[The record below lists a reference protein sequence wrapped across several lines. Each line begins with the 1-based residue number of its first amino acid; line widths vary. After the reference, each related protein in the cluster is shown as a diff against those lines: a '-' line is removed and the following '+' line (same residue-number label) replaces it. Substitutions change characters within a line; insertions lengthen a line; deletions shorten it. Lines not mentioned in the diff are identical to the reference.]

1 VAKRTTQTSRIGDS
15 AEQPPRGALPVQR
28 TASCVDITERH
39 PSSLQK
45 QIRVLV
51 VDHET
56 LLRYGIRSV
65 VATASDIEM
74 IGEAATSDEAINQA
88 VRLSPDVL
96 LIESQL
102 PDGTGVAAI
111 RTITQRCPDIRIL
124 VLSSRGDLASFNEA
138 ATAGAIGYILKDIA
152 SENLLAAIRAAFQRR
167 TFLSPTIAQQMV
179 RQFSVEGAVPSN
191 GGYGSS
197 RDVAALN
204 QNHVEVL
211 SRVARGLSDKE
222 IAAQLF
228 LSESAVKSRLRYIYQ
243 KLGLKNRAQAV
254 VFALERGF
262 LPSAPGNVQKGGNN
276 IVSNSTQRPVPSRFG
291 KLA

>member
-1 VAKRTTQTSRIGDS
+1 
-15 AEQPPRGALPVQR
+15 
-28 TASCVDITERH
+28 
-39 PSSLQK
+39 
-45 QIRVLV
+45 
-51 VDHET
+51 

-96 LIESQL
+96 LIESEL

-152 SENLLAAIRAAFQRR
+152 SENLLAAIRAAFERR

-179 RQFSVEGAVPSN
+179 HQFSVEGAVPSN
-191 GGYGSS
+191 GGYGSA
-197 RDVAALN
+197 RDVASLN

-262 LPSAPGNVQKGGNN
+262 LPPAAGNVQQGGNN